1 VPGGSGGTGV
11 GTAQTPEQ
19 VQASVLGSLLG
30 FIGTPANVGVEQPSL
45 EHFGVGT
52 SGSSGN
58 GAGALASGA
67 RGGPPPPAV
76 WALVG
81 VLLIAFLA
89 VGLARQHRRRLS
101 RLRTVA
107 AVPLIILVGGMT
119 VAWAQGT
126 WSPAAPAASPATI
139 SVTKTGSHSTLATT
153 PATPAGSVLFNRV
166 LAFETQIS
174 QAQAGL
180 QSPSSSGGGVALVRA
195 EHDLALSL
203 EATLQQEYTFFATVA
218 RDQSQSSALI
228 QASAAQPQAVRNA
241 VTYDVQAVQA
251 QLAQQAAIT
260 QAAARNTT
268 AFQPVPSVP
277 AGPSAGTP
285 ALLWPMSGVITQGFG
300 PSQIA
305 IEPALSLA
313 GISYRHF
320 HTGIDIAA
328 PFATPVL
335 AAGNGVVALA
345 GSETDGFGHL
355 VGYGNYV
362 VIAHGGGMITLYGHL
377 DRILVQPGQPVQ
389 AGVPIGLEGSTGN
402 STGPHVHFELRVD
415 GIPTDPRA
423 YVAPA

>member
-1 VPGGSGGTGV
+1 VL
-11 GTAQTPEQ
+11 TPEQ

-45 EHFGVGT
+45 EHFPV
-52 SGSSGN
+52 GSSAAGSN
-58 GAGALASGA
+58 GGGTLASGA
-67 RGGPPPPAV
+67 RGGAPPPGV
-76 WALVG
+76 WALVAI
-81 VLLIAFLA
+81 LLIAFLA
-89 VGLARQHRRRLS
+89 IGVARQHRRRLS
-101 RLRTVA
+101 RLRTAA

-139 SVTKTGSHSTLATT
+139 VVAKTGSHSTTT
-153 PATPAGSVLFNRV
+153 TNPATPAGSALFNRV
-166 LAFETQIS
+166 VAFETQIS
-174 QAQAGL
+174 QTETGMQF
-180 QSPSSSGGGVALVRA
+180 PSSGGGGVALARA
-195 EHDLALSL
+195 ERDLALSL
-203 EATLQQEYTFFATVA
+203 EATLQQEYAFFAAVG
-218 RDQSQSSALI
+218 RDQAQASALI
-228 QASAAQPQAVRNA
+228 QASAAQPQTVRNA
-241 VTYDVQAVQA
+241 VTYNVQAVQA
-251 QLAQQAAIT
+251 QLAQQVAIT

-268 AFQPVPSVP
+268 FQPESSLPASSVP
-277 AGPSAGTP
+277 AGPAPRTSA
-285 ALLWPMSGVITQGFG
+285 LMWPMSGVVTQGFG

-305 IEPALSLA
+305 IEPAASLA
-313 GISYRHF
+313 GITYRHF

-328 PFATPVL
+328 PFGTPVQ
-335 AAGNGVVALA
+335 AAADGVVALA

-362 VIAHGGGMITLYGHL
+362 VISHGGGMITLYGHL

-423 YVAPA
+423 YAAPA

>member
-1 VPGGSGGTGV
+1 
-11 GTAQTPEQ
+11 
-19 VQASVLGSLLG
+19 
-30 FIGTPANVGVEQPSL
+30 
-45 EHFGVGT
+45 
-52 SGSSGN
+52 
-58 GAGALASGA
+58 
-67 RGGPPPPAV
+67 
-76 WALVG
+76 
-81 VLLIAFLA
+81 
-89 VGLARQHRRRLS
+89 
-101 RLRTVA
+101 
-107 AVPLIILVGGMT
+107 
-119 VAWAQGT
+119 
-126 WSPAAPAASPATI
+126 
-139 SVTKTGSHSTLATT
+139 
-153 PATPAGSVLFNRV
+153 
-166 LAFETQIS
+166 
-174 QAQAGL
+174 
-180 QSPSSSGGGVALVRA
+180 
-195 EHDLALSL
+195 
-203 EATLQQEYTFFATVA
+203 
-218 RDQSQSSALI
+218 
-228 QASAAQPQAVRNA
+228 
-241 VTYDVQAVQA
+241 
-251 QLAQQAAIT
+251 
-260 QAAARNTT
+260 
-268 AFQPVPSVP
+268 
-277 AGPSAGTP
+277 
-285 ALLWPMSGVITQGFG
+285 MSGVITQGFG

>member
-1 VPGGSGGTGV
+1 MPGASGGTGV
-11 GTAQTPEQ
+11 GTALTPEQ

-52 SGSSGN
+52 SGSGGN
-58 GAGALASGA
+58 AGALASGA
-67 RGGPPPPAV
+67 RGAAPPPAV

-81 VLLIAFLA
+81 VLLVAFLA

-101 RLRTVA
+101 RVRTVA

-139 SVTKTGSHSTLATT
+139 AVTKTASHSTLAAN
-153 PATPAGSVLFNRV
+153 PATPAGSVLFDRV
-166 LAFETQIS
+166 LAYETQIS

-195 EHDLALSL
+195 ERDLALSL
-203 EATLQQEYTFFATVA
+203 EATMQQEYNFFATVA

-228 QASAAQPQAVRNA
+228 QASAGQPQAVRNA

-260 QAAARNTT
+260 QAAARNNT
-268 AFQPVPSVP
+268 AFQSVPSVP
-277 AGPSAGTP
+277 AGQPAGTSP
-285 ALLWPMSGVITQGFG
+285 LMWPMSGVITQGFG

-305 IEPALSLA
+305 IEPSLSLA

-328 PFATPVL
+328 LFGTPRSWQPATVWWRWRAPRRM
-335 AAGNGVVALA
+335 
-345 GSETDGFGHL
+345 GSATWS
-355 VGYGNYV
+355 VT
-362 VIAHGGGMITLYGHL
+362 ATT
-377 DRILVQPGQPVQ
+377 
-389 AGVPIGLEGSTGN
+389 S
-402 STGPHVHFELRVD
+402 
-415 GIPTDPRA
+415 
-423 YVAPA
+423 